1 MLKSLRV
8 SNLAVVERAEAD
20 FVAGYNAI
28 TGETGAGKSVLMG
41 ALHLA
46 LGGRADSAIVRD
58 GAKEAEVEAEFDG
71 YTIRRTVTSGGKS
84 RAWINDESVT
94 IAELKTL
101 GLKLADIHGPNANE
115 SLGEESFQRA
125 QLDTFAKVDSTSY
138 HKAYEAWASIEEEIA
153 LLKSAAAS
161 EDELDLLRYQVNEL
175 EEAKITEDDDTVE
188 LRHSEAAHAAENI
201 QGASAATEALGGDG
215 GAEDALAAV
224 SRIIQPLK
232 RHLPEA
238 EEWETQLEDI
248 ICRLQALSRTVADKA
263 LALTADGGLSLDEL
277 DARLSLL
284 DKLERKYLKGTVSEG
299 TRSSRLLDVLKK
311 KRDRLDALE
320 NRDVR
325 LLELGELSSKAHQKL
340 LAEGAKITKLRVK
353 TAGDLAAKISKE
365 LKELGFKKA
374 NFSIDVRPSSPAPHG
389 CDEIVYMFEPNLGD
403 SPRPLA
409 AIASSGETARVMLA
423 LKTVLS
429 ASMPDS
435 VLIFDE
441 VDANVGGETA
451 RAVGEKLLRA
461 SQNRQVIA
469 ITHSPQSAVFADRH
483 LSVRKMQKDSGAE
496 TFIKVVEGEEKIDE
510 IARMLGGENLTSVVR
525 RHAEE
530 LVLLKNKK

>member
-1 MLKSLRV
+1 MLKNLRV
-8 SNLAVVERAEAD
+8 SNLAVVEQAEAN

-46 LGGRADSAIVRD
+46 LGGRADSTIVRD

-71 YTIRRTVTSGGKS
+71 YTIRRTVTSSGKS

-94 IAELKTL
+94 IAELKAL
-101 GLKLADIHGPNANE
+101 GLTLADIHGPNANE
-115 SLGEESFQRA
+115 SLGEESFQRT
-125 QLDTFAKVDSTSY
+125 QLDTFGKIDISSY
-138 HKAYEAWASIEEEIA
+138 LKAYKVWASIEEEIA

-175 EEAKITEDDDTVE
+175 EEAKITEDDDTIE
-188 LRHSEAAHAAENI
+188 LRHSQAAHAAENI

-215 GAEDALAAV
+215 GAEDALAAA

-238 EEWETQLEDI
+238 EEWEAQLEDI

-263 LALTADGGLSLDEL
+263 LSLASDGALSLDEL

-284 DKLERKYLKGTVSEG
+284 DKLERKYLKGVVSEG
-299 TRSSRLLDVLKK
+299 TLSSRLLEVLNK
-311 KRDRLDALE
+311 KRERLDAFE
-320 NRDVR
+320 NRDSR
-325 LLELGELSSKAHQKL
+325 LLELSKQATKAHQIL
-340 LAEGAKITKLRVK
+340 LAEGEKITKLRAK
-353 TAGDLAAKISKE
+353 ASEELASKITKE

-374 NFSIDVRPSSPAPHG
+374 NFSIDVRPSKPTTSG
-389 CDEIVYMFEPNLGD
+389 CDEIVYMFEPNLGAA
-403 SPRPLA
+403 PRPLA
-409 AIASSGETARVMLA
+409 LIASSGETARVMLA

-429 ASMPDS
+429 ASMPES

-483 LSVRKMQKDSGAE
+483 LSVRKIQTDGGVE
-496 TFIKVVEGEEKIDE
+496 TFIKVIEGEEKVDE
-510 IARMLGGENLTSVVR
+510 IARMLGGENLTSVAR